1 MDLPVVVGLI
11 ISVLALAV
19 SLTTYWRTELRG
31 PRTACLSVPG
41 STVVAIGRVDDP
53 SPRLLV
59 NVWRDLI
66 LTNDGH
72 RPAYVSLVESSMPAS
87 PAGLTVQRVDVGVVD
102 QVVPVA
108 FHRLDA
114 LVERDKP
121 VHLQVT
127 WWMVLSPADEDRFR
141 DLVRDP
147 SGPMSM
153 VVRWTALESFFIWP
167 SFKHRETTVRPIS
180 FKGELIAWREGPYG
194 I

>member
-1 MDLPVVVGLI
+1 MDSPIVVGLI

-59 NVWRDLI
+59 NVWRDLL

-72 RPAYVSLVESSMPAS
+72 RPAYISLVESKMPT
-87 PAGLTVQRVDVGVVD
+87 PPTGMEVQRADVGVVD
-102 QVVPVA
+102 QLVPVA

-114 LVERDKP
+114 LVDRDKP
-121 VHLQVT
+121 FRLVVS
-127 WWMVLSPADEDRFR
+127 WWLVLSLDDEDRLR
-141 DLVRDP
+141 DTIRDP
-147 SGPMSM
+147 VGSLSM
-153 VVRWTALESFFIWP
+153 VVRWTALESFLVWP
-167 SFKHRETTVRPIS
+167 RFKRRETTVRPIS
-180 FKGELIAWREGPYG
+180 FTGELIAWRGNPYG
-194 I
+194 V